1 MIKLYYNPRC
11 SKSKEALSLL
21 QERLPISAF
30 QVREYLKKPLDVA
43 ELKALQALLGVSVRE
58 MLRVGEQAYW
68 ELDLGAETKTDDE
81 LLAAIA
87 ARPALLQRPIVTNGD
102 RALIARPPELLLQL
116 LP

>member
-11 SKSKEALSLL
+11 SKSKEALGLL

-30 QVREYLKKPLDVA
+30 QVREYLKKPLDLA
-43 ELKALQALLGVSVRE
+43 ELKTLQTLLGVPVRE
-58 MLRVGEQAYW
+58 LLRSGEQAYW
-68 ELDLGAETKTDDE
+68 ELDLANETKTDDE

-87 ARPALLQRPIVTNGD
+87 AHPKLLQRPIVVSD
-102 RALIARPPELLLQL
+102 DKALIARPPELLLQL

>member
-21 QERLPISAF
+21 QERLPVHAF
-30 QVREYLKKPLDVA
+30 QVREYLKKPLDLT
-43 ELKALQALLGVSVRE
+43 ELKALQALLGVPVRE
-58 MLRVGEQAYW
+58 MLRDGEQAYW
-68 ELDLGAETKTDDE
+68 ELDLVNEAKSDDE

-87 ARPALLQRPIVTNGD
+87 AHPKLLQRPIVVNGD
-102 RALIARPPELLLQL
+102 RGLIARPPELLLQL